1 MFKVNNRNTRK
12 RLGICSKLTIKTPER
27 LRRRSSVFIGNFE
40 HISHL
45 FIVFYCWLW
54 TRKCKLRSFQFC
66 VNMSLIIKKFWKCF
80 SQNQLLSK
88 KEKEKLDF
96 SCIILKNGQTYF
108 ENLAVWRPQVFQ
120 SMFGHFSI
128 LGLSY
133 SDETQQ
139 NFLINKI
146 FSFNTK
152 SLFIKVE

>member
-1 MFKVNNRNTRK
+1 MSSYLSRLLFFSLQKFQAWFYTSNRTSPNIYLFKVNNRNTRK

-108 ENLAVWRPQVFQ
+108 ENLAVWRPQVF
-120 SMFGHFSI
+120 
-128 LGLSY
+128 
-133 SDETQQ
+133 
-139 NFLINKI
+139 
-146 FSFNTK
+146 
-152 SLFIKVE
+152 